1 MQNKPI
7 QHFYN
12 TEEKL
17 SFIIEHL
24 KLNVKEIAK
33 LWGMQSNYVSKLREE
48 SHNSLRP
55 MHLYAFVGAFDVPF
69 KVFDKKVKTSIQ
81 VIEILEESKKEKK
94 ETLFKKDQQLLK
106 NIQGN
111 WYAYFY
117 PSNRFSEIYRIKTT
131 INLDGT
137 VVDANGNS
145 GKLLIGTNQSI
156 IVKESQNSKNFVSIT
171 FDNHQVAYKMF
182 HFSLVSKRNH
192 NNLEMFNYGFFSRY
206 EIEPEMLKD
215 ILGEKPKVQLK
226 MECDFAERI
235 SEYVEIIE

>member
-1 MQNKPI
+1 MKDTIENFHDLNEKKLGFIMDYLNIDSKDVADIFGVKPAYI
-7 QHFYN
+7 
-12 TEEKL
+12 
-17 SFIIEHL
+17 
-24 KLNVKEIAK
+24 
-33 LWGMQSNYVSKLREE
+33 SKL
-48 SHNSLRP
+48 LGYTYGVLKP
-55 MHLYAFVGAFDVPF
+55 MHLYAFAGAFNVPF
-69 KVFDKKVKTSIQ
+69 KVFAKEVKNSTQI
-81 VIEILEESKKEKK
+81 IEILEEDKQEKQK
-94 ETLFKKDQQLLK
+94 VLFKKNRQLLE
-106 NIQGN
+106 NIQGD